1 MARGTTAAEPADQ
14 DSVGTAAPAGY
25 QPGARVARLFG
36 DGQWYDGTVLEAPW
50 PPGHRWGRWRR
61 VRFDDGE
68 TSHACRGWWRHSDA
82 TEHILL
88 VILHTE
94 YCTNY

>member
-1 MARGTTAAEPADQ
+1 MARGTAAAEPADQ
-14 DSVGTAAPAGY
+14 NSVGTAAPAGY

-36 DGQWYDGTVLEAPW
+36 DGRWYDGTVLEAPW

-68 TSHACRGWWRHSDA
+68 TSHAWVVESGDIQTRLS
-82 TEHILL
+82 IF
-88 VILHTE
+88 
-94 YCTNY
+94 Y

>member
-1 MARGTTAAEPADQ
+1 MARGTAAASQSADQ

-68 TSHACRGWWRHSDA
+68 TSHAWVVETFRRD
-82 TEHILL
+82 
-88 VILHTE
+88 
-94 YCTNY
+94 